1 MRAIPAVRHCGS
13 GHDRKAHPLS
23 DAPAQ
28 TTTDQNSRRASL
40 VLGMSLPADTV
51 LYLVLPLYADQFGL
65 SLAEAGML
73 LAANRLVRIAGYS
86 TVARLYA
93 KHGDRAACTL
103 AAAVA
108 AVCALGYAACSGFWA
123 LLVFR
128 LLWGLSYAALN
139 LSTQA
144 LATAELAGAAR
155 RTGQSRALIAL
166 GPMLALPL
174 SAVSA
179 EHFTPHLFFLALA
192 AVALCAVPIALR
204 LPAGQSH
211 VKPREQR
218 FRLPG
223 ALDIW
228 SFVEGLVLDGLF
240 IVGLSFLGRSIA
252 PTGAVV
258 IAGLLLALRYL
269 AEILLSPVGGQVA
282 EKYGA
287 ERMLVTL
294 SVTTSVALVGFGAGW
309 LWACAAAI
317 VVLRALQLPLIAPI
331 VAQRYPGPQRVHALA
346 TRAIWRD
353 IGAGVGPMMAGI
365 LLPVTSSLLLYGL
378 AAACLA
384 ASALACRSKR

>member
-1 MRAIPAVRHCGS
+1 MSDDPARI
-13 GHDRKAHPLS
+13 
-23 DAPAQ
+23 
-28 TTTDQNSRRASL
+28 TDTNSRNASL

-51 LYLVLPLYADQFGL
+51 LYLVLPLYSEHFGIN
-65 SLAEAGML
+65 LAEAGML

-103 AAAVA
+103 AAAIA
-108 AVCALGYAACSGFWA
+108 AVCAVGYAACTGFWA

-144 LATAELAGAAR
+144 LATAELAGASR
-155 RTGQSRALIAL
+155 RTGRSRALIAL

-174 SAVSA
+174 SAVCA
-179 EHFTPHLFFLALA
+179 EHFSPRPFFLVLAL
-192 AVALCAVPIALR
+192 VALCSVPIALR
-204 LPAGQSH
+204 LPAGQGH
-211 VKPREQR
+211 ARPKGQR

-240 IVGLSFLGRSIA
+240 IVGLSFLGQSIA
-252 PTGAVV
+252 PTGAVL

-269 AEILLSPVGGQVA
+269 AEIALSPVGGQIA

-309 LWACAAAI
+309 LWACAAAV

-331 VAQRYPGPQRVHALA
+331 VAHRYPGPQRVHALA
-346 TRAIWRD
+346 TRSVWRD
-353 IGAGVGPMMAGI
+353 IGAGVGPMLAGI
-365 LLPVTSSLLLYGL
+365 LLPVTSSLLLYGT

-384 ASALACRSKR
+384 ASALACRSRR

>member
-1 MRAIPAVRHCGS
+1 M
-13 GHDRKAHPLS
+13 S
-23 DAPAQ
+23 DAPVQ
-28 TTTDQNSRRASL
+28 TTDKNSRYASL

-51 LYLVLPLYADQFGL
+51 LYLVLPLYADQFGIT
-65 SLAEAGML
+65 LAEAGIL
-73 LAANRLVRIAGYS
+73 LAANRLIRIAGYS
-86 TVARLYA
+86 TVARLYG
-93 KHGDRAACTL
+93 KHGDRASCTL
-103 AAAVA
+103 AAAAA
-108 AVCALGYAACSGFWA
+108 AVCAAGYAACSGFWA

-179 EHFTPHLFFLALA
+179 EHFTPRPFFLILA
-192 AVALCAVPIALR
+192 VVALCAVPVALR
-204 LPAGQSH
+204 LPAGQGH
-211 VKPREQR
+211 IKPRERR

-258 IAGLLLALRYL
+258 IAGLLLGLRYL
-269 AEILLSPVGGQVA
+269 AEIMLSPVGGHAA

-309 LWACAAAI
+309 LWACAAAV

-331 VAQRYPGPQRVHALA
+331 VAQRYPGSQRVHALA

-353 IGAGVGPMMAGI
+353 IGAGVGPMMAGV
-365 LLPVTSSLLLYGL
+365 LLPVTSSLLLYGT

-384 ASALACRSKR
+384 ASALACRSRR